1 MISNERMKI
10 VAMMKEEKERIYIRL
25 DKLRQVERDVIE
37 QDLED
42 YGYHLVKVKN
52 GLYTYKK

>member
-1 MISNERMKI
+1 MLSNERMKI

-42 YGYHLVKVKN
+42 YGYRLVKVKN